1 VEGPRIL
8 TRWWERVQTNITATI
23 TATNANPTTH
33 SADAEKLQFQFL
45 ITVSP

>member
-1 VEGPRIL
+1 MEGPRIL

-33 SADAEKLQFQFL
+33 SADAEKLQFL

>member
-23 TATNANPTTH
+23 TANNANPITH
-33 SADAEKLQFQFL
+33 SADAEKLQFL